1 MPYNTGTD
9 PTLAELIS
17 RKFIPEI
24 FSKDVLMHTMSHL
37 VVANAFTHKY
47 QAALSKGTKVWIP
60 VMTEIGATEVT
71 PGLQPTPQDA
81 STTAV
86 SITVDQ
92 WYETSVDASPLA
104 IIEDTVG
111 YLAEGAKAAAYA
123 IDKSV
128 DTYVAALISSLNDTP
143 GVYGSDGQTFTDVIF
158 RGLVEQLDQDD
169 VPDEGRFLIG
179 DPSMKSD
186 MLNIDKF
193 VRNDFIGGQP
203 TTNGKFGT
211 LYNAQILITNNLAEA
226 TTGNYGVYSHPNAIG
241 VAIQKGPNSKL
252 YDLGWKFQHMII
264 VDSAWGAAEIRD
276 NFGQAFYTR
285 KK

>member
-1 MPYNTGTD
+1 MAYNTGTD
-9 PTLAELIS
+9 PLLSELIS

-47 QAALSKGTKVWIP
+47 QSALRKGTKVWIP

-71 PGLQPTPQDA
+71 PGTQPTAQDA
-81 STTAV
+81 STTAK
-86 SITVDQ
+86 SITITE
-92 WYETSVDASPLA
+92 WYETSVDVSPLGE
-104 IIEDTVG
+104 IEDAVG

-123 IDKSV
+123 IDKQI
-128 DTYVAALISSLNDTP
+128 DTFVAALIASLNSTP
-143 GVYGSDGQTFTDVIF
+143 GVYGADGQTFTDTIF
-158 RGLVEQLDQDD
+158 RALVEQLDQDD

-193 VRNDFIGGQP
+193 VRGDFIGGQP

-211 LYNAQILITNNLAEA
+211 LYNAQILITKNLATA
-226 TTGNYGVYSHPNAIG
+226 STGNYGVYSHPSAIG
-241 VAIQKGPNSKL
+241 VAIQKGPNSKFW
-252 YDLGWKFQHMII
+252 DLGWQFQHMVI
-264 VDSAWGAAEIRD
+264 VDAAYGAAELRD
-276 NFGQAFYTR
+276 TFGVSFYTR
-285 KK
+285 KI